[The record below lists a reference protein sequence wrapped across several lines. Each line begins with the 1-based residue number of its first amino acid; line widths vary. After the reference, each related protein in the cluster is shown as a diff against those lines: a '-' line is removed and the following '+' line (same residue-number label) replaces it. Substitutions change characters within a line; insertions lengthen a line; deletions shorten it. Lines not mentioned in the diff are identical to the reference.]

1 MGIFS
6 DINEKIYQL
15 KDVQVNFF
23 HKNGYLVV
31 GRLFT
36 EEECDA
42 INLLSRKH
50 ADKYFS
56 AILNPDRKFKE
67 IRTVMKSRR
76 MVHILE
82 TLTNAKVVG
91 LMSQILFKE
100 AGSPYA
106 SQAWNPHQDNSY
118 PQTPN
123 GEYLTLNIALDDQ
136 DVENGCLY
144 IFPESHK

>member
-31 GRLFT
+31 GSLFT

-67 IRTVMKSRR
+67 IRTVM
-76 MVHILE
+76 
-82 TLTNAKVVG
+82 
-91 LMSQILFKE
+91 
-100 AGSPYA
+100 
-106 SQAWNPHQDNSY
+106 
-118 PQTPN
+118 
-123 GEYLTLNIALDDQ
+123 
-136 DVENGCLY
+136 
-144 IFPESHK
+144 